1 MKKAYNK
8 NNKFTGAIY
17 GAWNDSN
24 DPYHKERDRHA
35 RMYYQQI
42 RNRDK
47 AIEIM
52 RVSQNS
58 GFTISDVEQIYNHI
72 FIKEHEL
79 EDGFKR
85 FNPSY
90 DMAESWRRLS
100 DRNNGHGIQR
110 HDIIMLHHELMELK
124 LMADGYSYE
133 EAHNKTNEVFDYQ
146 KAWAEW
152 IQMKGE
158 KDAKTH

>member
-1 MKKAYNK
+1 MEKAYNK

-35 RMYYQQI
+35 RIYYQQI

-47 AIEIM
+47 TIEIR

-58 GFTISDVEQIYNHI
+58 GFPISEIEQIFDHI

-79 EDGFKR
+79 HDGRKR
-85 FNPSY
+85 FDPSY
-90 DMAESWRRLS
+90 EMAESWRRLS
-100 DRNNGHGIQR
+100 ESHSKNIQA
-110 HDIIMLHHELMELK
+110 HDLMMLKHEFLESRYMQEGL
-124 LMADGYSYE
+124 SYI
-133 EAHNKTNEVFDYQ
+133 EAHNETDKLFNYYQ
-146 KAWAEW
+146 SLKQWQQERGDS
-152 IQMKGE
+152 Q
-158 KDAKTH
+158 